1 MHTWNLQF
9 IFTRMSKKVKYED
22 GGIVVGKSHD
32 DGGVKFKVNGT
43 NTKVELEGK
52 EVVLSSRAFSDPKTY
67 TYEGT
72 NFEILNNINKAYGGN
87 PLTKKVEELGV
98 NDFVVCILSVQDP
111 TVRKITG
118 TNEQIISTINGT
130 GGCVTTHKGQAAVD
144 IIKKKYGQGGNISNV
159 NGVTLKKV
167 KSFTTDEGS
176 FDIYDTE
183 KDGARGRVDMFT
195 VFKDKNGWIIRNA
208 FVPDA
213 LQKKGIA
220 TDFYKRMNEASL
232 KATKKPLRS
241 TQERTL
247 NSGEKVHE
255 LSANA
260 IQLWESL
267 VRNGFAEKLSEK
279 NYRFVK
285 QSKFKKGGEI
295 LKGGKADGMTLQA
308 IAKHHKVTLREVYK
322 QWNKGRKHEQEHT
335 SNIGMA
341 SEIAKDHIYE
351 RLDYYDMLNKA
362 ESKYENGNDAQE
374 IKCVKCGWEWN
385 ANDSREHDKYVCH
398 KCGHDNAKMLYAK
411 GGLIAPNG
419 KKSNLTP
426 EQYKLVRTP
435 EFKAWFGDWE
445 NYPKNASKVVD
456 ENGEP
461 LVVYRLISDDLFS
474 KDKYNT
480 GSLTTGIQKATNW
493 TSNKL
498 KLAQKKATSNA
509 IVGDRVYDMSEKKM
523 GAIIEIV
530 DSYHFVILFDDGKI
544 QTPPN
549 TFNLTVYSDDENSKD
564 IQSAFLNIRI
574 MGDGSKVLSHSFSS
588 QKDSGLKVG
597 EIYQT
602 FSPTQVKL
610 ADGTNTTFDSS
621 NADIRYAQG
630 GEIKTEAEI
639 YQKWSNLVN
648 MSASEVEDFYD
659 SEEGKVAGLSQEE
672 AKEKGIGSG
681 RQSARWIIRM
691 KRTPKERWTPTMWE
705 WAKRQISFISRM
717 SGVQGE
723 LYNDKGEKT
732 RKHLSLLIWGHNPNK
747 KNSGGQVYESNQTT
761 NMYTFRISENI
772 PSEIKNSVTDIVKA
786 INIQVK
792 NNVYGYLIDR
802 KNAKINILI
811 KNELDEK
818 KLSELEGFMTQT
830 LKSQSVKEQYRMRTF
845 DLYPNV
851 VSIKFPIA
859 NFKTT

>member
-9 IFTRMSKKVKYED
+9 IFTRMSKKVRYED

-167 KSFTTDEGS
+167 KSFTTEEGN

-220 TDFYKRMNEASL
+220 ADFYKRMNEASL

-322 QWNKGRKHEQEHT
+322 QWNKGKKHEQEHT

-362 ESKYENGNDAQE
+362 ESKYE
-374 IKCVKCGWEWN
+374 K
-385 ANDSREHDKYVCH
+385 
-398 KCGHDNAKMLYAK
+398 
-411 GGLIAPNG
+411 
-419 KKSNLTP
+419 
-426 EQYKLVRTP
+426 
-435 EFKAWFGDWE
+435 
-445 NYPKNASKVVD
+445 
-456 ENGEP
+456 
-461 LVVYRLISDDLFS
+461 
-474 KDKYNT
+474 
-480 GSLTTGIQKATNW
+480 
-493 TSNKL
+493 
-498 KLAQKKATSNA
+498 
-509 IVGDRVYDMSEKKM
+509 
-523 GAIIEIV
+523 
-530 DSYHFVILFDDGKI
+530 
-544 QTPPN
+544 
-549 TFNLTVYSDDENSKD
+549 
-564 IQSAFLNIRI
+564 
-574 MGDGSKVLSHSFSS
+574 
-588 QKDSGLKVG
+588 
-597 EIYQT
+597 
-602 FSPTQVKL
+602 
-610 ADGTNTTFDSS
+610 
-621 NADIRYAQG
+621 G
-630 GEIKTEAEI
+630 GEIQNETQI

-830 LKSQSVKEQYRMRTF
+830 LKSRSVKEQYRMRTF
-845 DLYPNV
+845 DLYSNV

>member
-144 IIKKKYGQGGNISNV
+144 IIKKKYGQGG
-159 NGVTLKKV
+159 
-167 KSFTTDEGS
+167 
-176 FDIYDTE
+176 
-183 KDGARGRVDMFT
+183 
-195 VFKDKNGWIIRNA
+195 
-208 FVPDA
+208 
-213 LQKKGIA
+213 
-220 TDFYKRMNEASL
+220 
-232 KATKKPLRS
+232 
-241 TQERTL
+241 
-247 NSGEKVHE
+247 
-255 LSANA
+255 
-260 IQLWESL
+260 
-267 VRNGFAEKLSEK
+267 
-279 NYRFVK
+279 
-285 QSKFKKGGEI
+285 EI

-322 QWNKGRKHEQEHT
+322 QWNKGKKHEQEHT

-362 ESKYENGNDAQE
+362 ESKYE
-374 IKCVKCGWEWN
+374 K
-385 ANDSREHDKYVCH
+385 
-398 KCGHDNAKMLYAK
+398 
-411 GGLIAPNG
+411 
-419 KKSNLTP
+419 
-426 EQYKLVRTP
+426 
-435 EFKAWFGDWE
+435 
-445 NYPKNASKVVD
+445 
-456 ENGEP
+456 
-461 LVVYRLISDDLFS
+461 
-474 KDKYNT
+474 
-480 GSLTTGIQKATNW
+480 
-493 TSNKL
+493 
-498 KLAQKKATSNA
+498 
-509 IVGDRVYDMSEKKM
+509 
-523 GAIIEIV
+523 
-530 DSYHFVILFDDGKI
+530 
-544 QTPPN
+544 
-549 TFNLTVYSDDENSKD
+549 
-564 IQSAFLNIRI
+564 
-574 MGDGSKVLSHSFSS
+574 
-588 QKDSGLKVG
+588 
-597 EIYQT
+597 
-602 FSPTQVKL
+602 
-610 ADGTNTTFDSS
+610 
-621 NADIRYAQG
+621 G
-630 GEIKTEAEI
+630 GEIQNETQI

-845 DLYPNV
+845 DLYPNL

>member
-1 MHTWNLQF
+1 
-9 IFTRMSKKVKYED
+9 MSKKVKYED

-72 NFEILNNINKAYGGN
+72 NFQILNNINKAYGGN

-144 IIKKKYGQGGNISNV
+144 IIKKKYGQGGHVYQFDYNCVSPSSKYELDFIVDNMKSISADQFLRNV
-159 NGVTLKKV
+159 SLEDVNNALMYGIHYESKARLKKDYSV
-167 KSFTTDEGS
+167 SF
-176 FDIYDTE
+176 YKLK
-183 KDGARGRVDMFT
+183 KDGIDAFILANSAIEY
-195 VFKDKNGWIIRNA
+195 VFKKNSYA
-208 FVPDA
+208 
-213 LQKKGIA
+213 
-220 TDFYKRMNEASL
+220 
-232 KATKKPLRS
+232 
-241 TQERTL
+241 
-247 NSGEKVHE
+247 
-255 LSANA
+255 
-260 IQLWESL
+260 
-267 VRNGFAEKLSEK
+267 
-279 NYRFVK
+279 
-285 QSKFKKGGEI
+285 KGGEI

-322 QWNKGRKHEQEHT
+322 QWNKGKKHEQEHT

-362 ESKYENGNDAQE
+362 ESKYE
-374 IKCVKCGWEWN
+374 K
-385 ANDSREHDKYVCH
+385 
-398 KCGHDNAKMLYAK
+398 
-411 GGLIAPNG
+411 
-419 KKSNLTP
+419 
-426 EQYKLVRTP
+426 
-435 EFKAWFGDWE
+435 
-445 NYPKNASKVVD
+445 
-456 ENGEP
+456 
-461 LVVYRLISDDLFS
+461 
-474 KDKYNT
+474 
-480 GSLTTGIQKATNW
+480 
-493 TSNKL
+493 
-498 KLAQKKATSNA
+498 
-509 IVGDRVYDMSEKKM
+509 
-523 GAIIEIV
+523 
-530 DSYHFVILFDDGKI
+530 
-544 QTPPN
+544 
-549 TFNLTVYSDDENSKD
+549 
-564 IQSAFLNIRI
+564 
-574 MGDGSKVLSHSFSS
+574 
-588 QKDSGLKVG
+588 
-597 EIYQT
+597 
-602 FSPTQVKL
+602 
-610 ADGTNTTFDSS
+610 
-621 NADIRYAQG
+621 G
-630 GEIKTEAEI
+630 GEIQNETQI

-717 SGVQGE
+717 SGVEGK

-772 PSEIKNSVTDIVKA
+772 PSEIKNSVMDIVKA

-818 KLSELEGFMTQT
+818 KLSELQGFMTQT